1 MWGKIMVVISNDEKV
16 IELINVITVE
26 PEHQQH
32 IVDNVQEILKK
43 FAKKRSGFVSARVL
57 KSLDGTRVVYFIRWR
72 SLDDGKA
79 WIESINEILK
89 VAKSRVKNADYNLY
103 EAVEAIEL

>member
-1 MWGKIMVVISNDEKV
+1 MWGKIRAVISNDEKV

-32 IVDNVQEILKK
+32 TVDNVQEILEK
-43 FAKKRSGFVSARVL
+43 FAKKQSGFISAKVL

-72 SLDDGKA
+72 SLDDGEA

-89 VAKSRVKNADYNLY
+89 VAGFRVKNADYNLY
-103 EAVEAIEL
+103 EAVEAIAL